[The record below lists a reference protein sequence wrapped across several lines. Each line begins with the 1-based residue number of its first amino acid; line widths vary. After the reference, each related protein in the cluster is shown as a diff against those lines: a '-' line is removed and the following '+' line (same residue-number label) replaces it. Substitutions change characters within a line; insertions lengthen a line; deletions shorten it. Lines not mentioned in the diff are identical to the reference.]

1 MTSSISQIADLQT
14 YTRTG
19 TVVSCRMG
27 LETHVHGSSTG
38 GGGHIGPTGGHIEAP
53 TVSVSSTT
61 SERMHLFVQEEDGTE
76 FDIQLTNP
84 GVGVRE
90 GHRVSLLY
98 AHGRTPDPWMIG
110 ALVNHTT
117 KTSKV
122 YTGRLKG
129 LVSVPPP
136 PLVSMVVKIA
146 SLGVL
151 PVFALTVY
159 LWFTGGLGILAF
171 VGIWAA
177 LIVGGFLF
185 LALVP
190 NKDPAL
196 REEIAQVFHRKAAEL
211 VAQ

>member
-1 MTSSISQIADLQT
+1 
-14 YTRTG
+14 
-19 TVVSCRMG
+19 MG

-38 GGGHIGPTGGHIEAP
+38 GGGHIGPTGGHVEAP
-53 TVSVSSTT
+53 KVSISSST
-61 SERMHLFVQEEDGTE
+61 SERMHLFVQEDDGTE
-76 FDIQLTNP
+76 FDIQLTDP
-84 GVGVRE
+84 AVGVRE

-98 AHGRTPDPWMIG
+98 AHGRTADPWMIG

-117 KTSKV
+117 KTPKV

-129 LVSVPPP
+129 MVSVPSPP
-136 PLVSMVVKIA
+136 FVSMVVKIA

-159 LWFTGGLGILAF
+159 LWFTGGLSLLAF

-177 LIVGGFLF
+177 LIVVGFLF
-185 LALVP
+185 LALSP

-196 REEIAQVFHRKAAEL
+196 REEIAQIFHRKVAEL
-211 VAQ
+211 VAR

>member
-1 MTSSISQIADLQT
+1 MTSSISQVADLKT

-27 LETHVHGSSTG
+27 LDHHFHGSSTG

-53 TVSVSSTT
+53 QVSISSST
-61 SERMHLFVQEEDGTE
+61 SERMHLFVQQDDGTE

-84 GVGVRE
+84 GVGVRD

-129 LVSVPPP
+129 MVSVPPSAFE
-136 PLVSMVVKIA
+136 SMVVRIA
-146 SLGVL
+146 RLAVL

-159 LWFTGGLGILAF
+159 LWFTGGLGLFAF
-171 VGIWAA
+171 IGIWAA
-177 LIVGGFLF
+177 LIVLGFLF
-185 LALVP
+185 LALSP

-196 REEIAQVFHRKAAEL
+196 REEIAQIFHREAAEL
-211 VAQ
+211 VGQ